1 MIKVLRR
8 PVESTQLTLVVD
20 YGGRRSPGGVAIG
33 TAVAGAVAGHP
44 DDQARFLRGC
54 HAVALGSACLYT
66 AAAVLAV
73 VLLPGGLVR
82 RSW

>member
-1 MIKVLRR
+1 M
-8 PVESTQLTLVVD
+8 
-20 YGGRRSPGGVAIG
+20 
-33 TAVAGAVAGHP
+33 AGAVAGHP